1 MGPPQ
6 SKIDPVEE
14 AKKQEKIAKKQ
25 EKIISM
31 AIRQIERELKKNE
44 ADEKKTLKLIKDMAT
59 KNQHV
64 SEHNFLS

>member
-1 MGPPQ
+1 MGNKEV
-6 SKIDPVEE
+6 KIDPAEE
-14 AKKQEKIAKKQ
+14 AKKQGKV
-25 EKIISM
+25 ISR

-64 SEHNFLS
+64 STSLFSF

>member
-1 MGPPQ
+1 MGQ
-6 SKIDPVEE
+6 TETKIDPAEE
-14 AKKQEKIAKKQ
+14 AKKQGRVINK
-25 EKIISM
+25 

-64 SEHNFLS
+64 SKKLFSLWSY